1 MPIYFIKTH
10 PKKLTQ
16 KLTET
21 NNPNKKG
28 QMPIFIYKPTISSK
42 EILERKIGSMVREQG
57 SRQFQEHLRDK
68 SSLEPMSKTRCKL
81 P

>member
-1 MPIYFIKTH
+1 
-10 PKKLTQ
+10 
-16 KLTET
+16 
-21 NNPNKKG
+21 
-28 QMPIFIYKPTISSK
+28 MPIFIYKPTISSK